1 MMLNIEEALKAI
13 LDHAMPLTPVTMPL
27 DEAAGLVVAEDVIA
41 RGSVPPFANSAMDGF
56 AVLASDIQQAS
67 EATPVR
73 LRILEDVPAGSVAT
87 QPVRPGTAMR
97 IMTGAPLP
105 DGADTVVHVEV
116 TRAEDNNNVLILL
129 ALKTGV
135 NVRRAGEDMK
145 DGATVLTVG
154 TVLRPGEVGV
164 CAAAGHGTV
173 TVYPRVRVAVLTTG
187 SELVDATQIPGPGQ
201 IRDANVHSLRAQ
213 VAAMGAEPVIF
224 ARVPDTREAVRSALD
239 QALAQADVVLTN
251 GGVSVGDY
259 DFVKDVLQEMGAE
272 LVFWRVKQK
281 PGKPMAF
288 WVLGSKRIVGLPGNP
303 VSCMVCAEEYVRPL
317 VRRMMGY
324 SLLCRPVRPA
334 VLDEQYAKG
343 ADAWR
348 AHFVRVRLQE
358 RDRVL
363 HATPTGPQG
372 SGILTS
378 MALATGI
385 AVLPEDTP
393 FVEAGQTITVQLTD
407 LPEDH

>member
-13 LDHAMPLTPVTMPL
+13 LDHAKQLTPVTMAL
-27 DEAAGLVVAEDVIA
+27 DEAAGLVLAESVIA
-41 RGSVPPFANSAMDGF
+41 HGNVPPFANSAMDGF
-56 AVLASDIQQAS
+56 AVQSADIQQAS

-87 QPVRPGTAMR
+87 QSVRPGTAIR

-116 TRAEDNNNVLILL
+116 TRAEGDDVLILL
-129 ALKTGV
+129 TLKTSV

-145 DGATVLTVG
+145 DGTIALTAG

-164 CAAAGHGTV
+164 CAAAGHANV
-173 TVYPRVRVAVLTTG
+173 TVYPRARVAVLTTG
-187 SELVDATQIPGPGQ
+187 SELVDAAQVPGPGQ
-201 IRDANVHSLRAQ
+201 IRDANAHSLRAQ
-213 VAAMGAEPVIF
+213 IVAMGAEPVVF
-224 ARVPDTREAVRSALD
+224 ARVPDTGEAVRSALG
-239 QALAQADVVLTN
+239 QALIQADVVLTN

-288 WVLGSKRIVGLPGNP
+288 WTLGSRLIVGLPGNP

-317 VRRMMGY
+317 VRRMMGHAQ
-324 SLLCRPVRPA
+324 LARPVRTA
-334 VLDEQYAKG
+334 VLDERYAKG
-343 ADAWR
+343 ADVGR
-348 AHFVRVRLQE
+348 THFARVRLKE
-358 RDRVL
+358 REGVL
-363 HATPTGPQG
+363 HATLTGPQG

-378 MALATGI
+378 MALAAGI
-385 AVLPEDTP
+385 AVIPEDTP
-393 FVEAGQTITVQLTD
+393 IVEAGRTVHVQLTD

>member
-1 MMLNIEEALKAI
+1 MLNIEEALKAT
-13 LDHAMPLTPVTMPL
+13 LDHATLLAPITMPL
-27 DEAAGLVVAEDVIA
+27 DEAAGLVLAENVVA
-41 RGSVPPFANSAMDGF
+41 RGNVPPFANSAMDGF
-56 AVLASDIQQAS
+56 AVLAADIQEAS
-67 EATPVR
+67 EGTPVR
-73 LRILEDVPAGSVAT
+73 LLILEDVPAGSVAT
-87 QPVRPGTAMR
+87 QPVRPGTAIR

-116 TRAEDNNNVLILL
+116 TRAEGSDVLILL
-129 ALKTGV
+129 ALKNGI

-145 DGATVLTVG
+145 DGEVVLTAG

-164 CAAAGHGTV
+164 CAAAGYATV
-173 TVYPRVRVAVLTTG
+173 AVHPRVRVAVLTTG
-187 SELVDATQIPGPGQ
+187 SELVDAAQIPGPGQ
-201 IRDANVHSLRAQ
+201 IRDANAHSLRAQ

-224 ARVPDTREAVRSALD
+224 ARVTDTRAGVRSALE
-239 QALAQADVVLTN
+239 QALTQADVVLTN

-259 DFVKDVLQEMGAE
+259 DFVKDVLEEMGAE

-288 WVLGSKRIVGLPGNP
+288 WTLDAKRIVGLPGNP
-303 VSCMVCAEEYVRPL
+303 VSCMVCTEEYVRPM
-317 VRRMMGY
+317 VRRMMGHA
-324 SLLCRPVRPA
+324 LLYRPVRTA
-334 VLDEQYAKG
+334 VLDERYAKG
-343 ADAWR
+343 SDAGR
-348 AHFVRVRLQE
+348 THFVRVRLQE
-358 RDRVL
+358 RDGVL
-363 HATPTGPQG
+363 HATLTGPQG

-393 FVEAGQTITVQLTD
+393 FVEAGQNVHVQLND

>member
-1 MMLNIEEALKAI
+1 MLSIEEALKAT
-13 LDHAMPLTPVTMPL
+13 LDHATLLAPITMPL
-27 DEAAGLVVAEDVIA
+27 DEAAGLVLAENVVA
-41 RGSVPPFANSAMDGF
+41 RGNVPPFANSAMDGF
-56 AVLASDIQQAS
+56 AVLAADIQEAS
-67 EATPVR
+67 EGTPVR
-73 LRILEDVPAGSVAT
+73 LLILEDVPAGSVAT
-87 QPVRPGTAMR
+87 QPVRPGTAIR

-116 TRAEDNNNVLILL
+116 TRAEGSDVLILL
-129 ALKTGV
+129 ALKNGI

-145 DGATVLTVG
+145 DGEVVLTAG

-164 CAAAGHGTV
+164 CAAAGYATV
-173 TVYPRVRVAVLTTG
+173 AVHPRVRVAVLTTG
-187 SELVDATQIPGPGQ
+187 SELVDAAQIPGPGQ
-201 IRDANVHSLRAQ
+201 IRDANAHSLRAQ

-224 ARVPDTREAVRSALD
+224 ARVTDTRAGVRSALE
-239 QALAQADVVLTN
+239 QALTQADVVLTN

-259 DFVKDVLQEMGAE
+259 DFVKDVLEEMGAE

-288 WVLGSKRIVGLPGNP
+288 WTLDAKRIVGLPGNP
-303 VSCMVCAEEYVRPL
+303 VSCMVCTEEYVRPM
-317 VRRMMGY
+317 VRRMMGHA
-324 SLLCRPVRPA
+324 LLYRPVRTA
-334 VLDEQYAKG
+334 VLDERYAKG
-343 ADAWR
+343 SDAGR
-348 AHFVRVRLQE
+348 THFVRVRLQE
-358 RDRVL
+358 RDGVL
-363 HATPTGPQG
+363 HATLTGPQG

-393 FVEAGQTITVQLTD
+393 FVEAGQNVHVQLND

>member
-1 MMLNIEEALKAI
+1 MLNIEEALKAI

-27 DEAAGLVVAEDVIA
+27 DEAAGLVLAEDVIA
-41 RGSVPPFANSAMDGF
+41 HGNVPPFANSAMDGF
-56 AVLASDIQQAS
+56 AVIATDIERAS

-73 LRILEDVPAGSVAT
+73 LHILEDVPAGSVAT
-87 QPVRPGTAMR
+87 QSVRPGTTMR

-116 TRAEDNNNVLILL
+116 TRAEGDDVFILL

-135 NVRRAGEDMK
+135 NIRRAGEDMK
-145 DGATVLTVG
+145 DGTSVLTIG
-154 TVLRPGEVGV
+154 TVLRPGEIGV

-173 TVYPRVRVAVLTTG
+173 TVYPRVRAAVLTTG
-187 SELVDATQIPGPGQ
+187 SELVDATQVPGPGQ
-201 IRDANVHSLRAQ
+201 IRDANAHSLRAQ
-213 VAAMGAEPVIF
+213 VATMGAVPVVF
-224 ARVPDTREAVRSALD
+224 ARVPDTRDAVKSALE
-239 QALAQADVVLTN
+239 QALTQTDVVLTN

-288 WVLGSKRIVGLPGNP
+288 WTLGSKRIVGLPGNP

-317 VRRMMGY
+317 ARRMMGHT
-324 SLLCRPVRPA
+324 LLYRPVRPA
-334 VLDEQYAKG
+334 VLDERYAKCT
-343 ADAWR
+343 DAWR

-358 RDRVL
+358 RDGIL

-393 FVEAGQTITVQLTD
+393 VVEAGQTITVQLTD